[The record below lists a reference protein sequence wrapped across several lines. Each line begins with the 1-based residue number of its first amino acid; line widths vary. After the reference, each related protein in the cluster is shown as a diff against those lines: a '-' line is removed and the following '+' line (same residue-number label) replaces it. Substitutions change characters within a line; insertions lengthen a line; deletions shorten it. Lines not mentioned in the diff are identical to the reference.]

1 MIAALD
7 GYGTL
12 RMEESATKGFVAQ
25 DDVLPEYKQLFSR
38 KKKVDTTATKL
49 EIKQAVEEL
58 FEVKVAQ
65 VRVMN
70 VKGKTKRFGQRF
82 GKRSDWRKAYVKLAE
97 GQDINF
103 AGSN

>member
-1 MIAALD
+1 MMGQERILQVLRAPVISEKATMAA
-7 GYGTL
+7 
-12 RMEESATKGFVAQ
+12 EAATTHVF
-25 DDVLPEYKQLFSR
+25 
-38 KKKVDTTATKL
+38 KVDTAATKL

-58 FEVKVAQ
+58 FEVKVTQ

-70 VKGKTKRFGQRF
+70 VKGKAKRFGQRM

-97 GQDINF
+97 GQDIDF

>member
-1 MIAALD
+1 MSKERILQVLLAPHVSEKASLVAD
-7 GYGTL
+7 
-12 RMEESATKGFVAQ
+12 SANQHVFK
-25 DDVLPEYKQLFSR
+25 VLPGANKS
-38 KKKVDTTATKL
+38 

-70 VKGKTKRFGQRF
+70 VKGKTKRFGQRN

-97 GQDINF
+97 GQDIAL
-103 AGSN
+103 AGAN

>member
-1 MIAALD
+1 MMQKERILQVLLAPHISEKSTTVAD
-7 GYGTL
+7 SAGTHV
-12 RMEESATKGFVAQ
+12 F
-25 DDVLPEYKQLFSR
+25 
-38 KKKVDTTATKL
+38 KVNTTATKL

-70 VKGKTKRFGQRF
+70 VKGKTKRFGQRN

-97 GQDINF
+97 GQDIAF
-103 AGSN
+103 AGAN